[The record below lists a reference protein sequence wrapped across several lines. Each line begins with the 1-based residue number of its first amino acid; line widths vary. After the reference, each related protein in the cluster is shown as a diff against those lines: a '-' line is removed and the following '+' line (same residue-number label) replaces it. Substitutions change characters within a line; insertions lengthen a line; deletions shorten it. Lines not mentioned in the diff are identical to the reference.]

1 MRDFDPANVGWGSTA
16 SISPHPWHVRFTS
29 ADSTGQRNTF

>member
-1 MRDFDPANVGWGSTA
+1 MSPEVGPFSDVADLTDDVGFWG
-16 SISPHPWHVRFTS
+16 